1 MSDPLLGQLTPDPH
15 LGDCLLGKVQWNG
28 RVFEVR
34 IEHRGRDANASI
46 ALARAAVTAMASLE
60 SRAREVAADCLLRE
74 YNTSWR
80 TFSRAGADGAMEE
93 CETAILKR
101 EVFAALLQILGLL
114 VSPPSIEF
122 EFDDDGMFAGHAVFV
137 TAFDG
142 VEFSNVQA
150 TLFG

>member
-1 MSDPLLGQLTPDPH
+1 MNDSVLGQLTPDSH

-28 RVFEVR
+28 RVIEMR
-34 IEHRGRDANASI
+34 LEHRGRDANASI
-46 ALARAAVTAMASLE
+46 ALARAAVTAMTSLE
-60 SRAREVAADCLLRE
+60 SRAREVAADCLLGE

-80 TFSRAGADGAMEE
+80 VFSRAREDGVVEE
-93 CETAILKR
+93 CDSGLLTR
-101 EVFAALLQILGLL
+101 EAFASRLQVRGLL

-142 VEFSNVQA
+142 VQFSDVQA